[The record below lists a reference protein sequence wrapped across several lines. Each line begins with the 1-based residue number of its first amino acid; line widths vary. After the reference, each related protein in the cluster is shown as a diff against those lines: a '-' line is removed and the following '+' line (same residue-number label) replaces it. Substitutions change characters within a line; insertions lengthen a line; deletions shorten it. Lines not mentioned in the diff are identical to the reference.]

1 MTRVTDRD
9 AAERYCM
16 IKGGRVERSVKMR
29 KQNALIAGTVVIASV
44 LALAQSANAQGY
56 YQPVPGGYYYQP
68 VPGGYYY
75 PPGPG
80 YPRPAPAF
88 LPRYMGRRLFCRRY
102 MGRRRHITHNRYR
115 SSLRTKDGGK
125 WSGPAMVGPNF
136 PLGQKISKT

>member
-1 MTRVTDRD
+1 
-9 AAERYCM
+9 M

-56 YQPVPGGYYYQP
+56 YQPVPGGYYY
-68 VPGGYYY
+68 

-88 LPRYMGRRLFCRRY
+88 LPPVYGPPPVLPPVYGSPPPYYPQQVPQQPPDQGRGQMVGTSNGWPQFPTWSEDQQDLNDAWE
-102 MGRRRHITHNRYR
+102 H
-115 SSLRTKDGGK
+115 GGK
-125 WSGPAMVGPNF
+125 QF
-136 PLGQKISKT
+136 CQIFCY